1 MGRLLVVSF
10 DAVGDH
16 LFERLLAYP
25 RFAGLAGES
34 AVARN
39 VRTVF
44 LSNTYPVHASVVTG
58 VVPGEHGVVSNT
70 EVFPRRHPRWNF
82 GARGIRARTIW
93 EEAAAMGHSTAAVLW
108 PVTGGARTV
117 TYNIPEILALPGQ
130 NQVVENLRAGSKR
143 VQIELFA
150 RYRRLLRGTA
160 QPGLD
165 RFVASCAAAL
175 LREKRPG
182 LTLAHFTA
190 YDTLCHEGGETAEV
204 MDRAFAALD
213 ENLGVL
219 LDAAGDGT
227 AVIVFSDHAQ
237 IDTHT
242 VVAPNDLLVDA
253 GLLQKG
259 RGLLQKDRGLLQR
272 DRGGYRLG
280 TDAHNGAFFECAGGS
295 AFLHGG
301 GLPPQ
306 TVEDVR
312 DVVMRSAGFNRFLT
326 DGEMR
331 ECGHDG
337 LPFGFC
343 AKRGYCYENY
353 PKALKSQHGYP
364 LDYERYAVFY
374 LVRRKDHN
382 GANMREEKNGG
393 SLLDI
398 APLARDI
405 LAK

>member
-1 MGRLLVVSF
+1 MGRLLIVSF

-25 RFAGLAGES
+25 HFAGLAGES

-70 EVFPRRHPRWNF
+70 EVFPKRHSRWNF
-82 GARGIRARTIW
+82 EARGIRARTIW
-93 EEAAAMGHSTAAVLW
+93 EEAAAMGRTTAAVLW

-117 TYNIPEILALPGQ
+117 TYNIPEILTLPGQ
-130 NQVVENLRAGSKR
+130 NQLIENLRAGSKWL
-143 VQIELFA
+143 QIDLFT
-150 RYRRLLRGTA
+150 RYRRLLRGIA
-160 QPGLD
+160 QPELD
-165 RFVASCAAAL
+165 RFVTACAAAI

-227 AVIVFSDHAQ
+227 VVIVFSDHAQ
-237 IDTHT
+237 IDVHT
-242 VVAPNDLLVDA
+242 VVTPNDLLVNA
-253 GLLQKG
+253 GF
-259 RGLLQKDRGLLQR
+259 LQKDR
-272 DRGGYRLG
+272 DGYRYG
-280 TDAHNGAFFECAGGS
+280 DGKSGNSRNGRDNGAFFECAGGS
-295 AFLHGG
+295 AFLHGS
-301 GLPPQ
+301 GLAPQ
-306 TVEDVR
+306 AVEDAR
-312 DVVMRSAGFNRFLT
+312 GIVMKSAGFNRFLT
-326 DGEMR
+326 DDEMR
-331 ECGHDG
+331 ESGHEG

-374 LVRRKDHN
+374 LVRRKDGN
-382 GANMREEKNGG
+382 NIIEEKKDG

-398 APLARDI
+398 APLAREI